1 MGVAGNAAIR
11 DIAPLEIIDA
21 LNSFYAMEMV
31 AMHFTLAVQNRL
43 EGQALFLRNSE
54 LDEKAEEFRGHA
66 TKLAERIGQLG
77 GAIPADPS
85 SFVEVSPF
93 QSFALPDS
101 NSEVG
106 TILSYVLEQERVA
119 ITAYSEFIERIR
131 DRDLMTQH
139 DLLGILSHH
148 VTSEADLEAVLTKS

>member
-1 MGVAGNAAIR
+1 M
-11 DIAPLEIIDA
+11 
-21 LNSFYAMEMV
+21 Y
-31 AMHFTLAVQNRL
+31 FTLAVQNDWR
-43 EGQALFLRNSE
+43 ARHYSCSTPE

-66 TKLAERIGQLG
+66 KKLAERIGQLG
-77 GAIPADPS
+77 GAVTADPS

-93 QSFALPDS
+93 ERFALPDS

-119 ITAYSEFIERIR
+119 ISAYSEFVERIR

-139 DLLGILSHH
+139 DLLGILSDHIK
-148 VTSEADLEAVLTKS
+148 SEADLEAVLTKS